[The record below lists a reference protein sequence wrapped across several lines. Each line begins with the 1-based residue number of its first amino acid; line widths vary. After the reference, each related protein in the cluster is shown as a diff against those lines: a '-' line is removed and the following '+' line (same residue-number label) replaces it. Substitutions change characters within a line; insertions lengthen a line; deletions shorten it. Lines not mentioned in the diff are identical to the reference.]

1 MAERIRGKHQAYN
14 GPCFCTEDIARQ
26 IDKILALGDRVELIP
41 VKDGV
46 RVIQVQR
53 KEVKEVYSRR

>member
-14 GPCFCTEDIARQ
+14 GPCFCTEEIARQ

-46 RVIQVQR
+46 RVMQVQR
-53 KEVKEVYSRR
+53 KEVK